1 LEKEKVEEQI
11 RTSTNIIPIQHTTNK
26 TQNVMGK
33 SKKRGGEKAHR
44 KRVAARNQ
52 EMKGLW
58 QKQVNLAYEKH
69 EEWKKQNEL
78 DANKSSDD
86 QSIPRFNIAE

>member
-1 LEKEKVEEQI
+1 
-11 RTSTNIIPIQHTTNK
+11 
-26 TQNVMGK
+26 MGK
-33 SKKRGGEKAHR
+33 SSKRGGDKAHN

-69 EEWKKQNEL
+69 EEWKKQKEL
-78 DANKSSDD
+78 DANQNKDNKSISGPDNTT
-86 QSIPRFNIAE
+86 QTNISFPRLFKSE

>member
-1 LEKEKVEEQI
+1 
-11 RTSTNIIPIQHTTNK
+11 
-26 TQNVMGK
+26 MGK
-33 SKKRGGEKAHR
+33 SSKRGGDKAHN

-69 EEWKKQNEL
+69 EEWKKQKEL
-78 DANKSSDD
+78 DANQNTND
-86 QSIPRFNIAE
+86 QSIPRFNING